1 MMASYVLKGKQAEGA
16 FMQKPT
22 YGIIPVL
29 ALAALGLTLGAC
41 QQSPAP
47 APVVNVEPSNN
58 SQPASSQPSSSSS
71 SVEHS
76 ATTSSSTTTDPHD
89 PNAPASTTT
98 STESKMSKKT
108 TQ

>member
-1 MMASYVLKGKQAEGA
+1 MK
-16 FMQKPT
+16 KPT
-22 YGIIPVL
+22 YGIVPVL
-29 ALAALGLTLGAC
+29 TLVALGLSLGAC

-47 APVVNVEPSNN
+47 APVVNVEPN
-58 SQPASSQPSSSSS
+58 SASPASTPQSSTA

>member
-1 MMASYVLKGKQAEGA
+1 MARYVLKGKQAEGA
-16 FMQKPT
+16 FMKKPN
-22 YGIIPVL
+22 YGIVPVL
-29 ALAALGLTLGAC
+29 ALAALGLSLGAC

-47 APVVNVEPSNN
+47 APVVNV
-58 SQPASSQPSSSSS
+58 QPASAPPDSPPPATT

-76 ATTSSSTTTDPHD
+76 ATTSSSNTTTDPHD